1 MAQATPTPPAAFEPG
16 GAVKLSDGGINLS
29 GAQFMR
35 LDKKVRAMLESADTD
50 NDGNMSLDELSK
62 VMEITLQTEMRNRNL
77 KILLKIGAAVCGAL
91 ILCIVGLSTATS
103 FALKDQF
110 TVNQLLSDNNDG
122 VIQTGD
128 AAFRVPLLAA
138 PTLPLNLLQTID
150 LMTMTVPIY
159 ASNGTVTGT
168 HLRAEKVSSVDVI
181 NDVRITFN
189 LATGDYIQ
197 IWDGDA
203 DIYEVDPNGNVR
215 NYPLCT
221 TDVTCAAFEVSS
233 ASNADAYLATA
244 QAALEAAGF
253 SITSASGRRRLEE
266 ADANGCYADATN
278 AIADNTTIYC
288 PEPSGSTDCST
299 FWPEEISWTLKCVDS
314 SGATTADINDGKC
327 GCLSERTTNIDA
339 ALQSSCTLTMKDTYG
354 DGWNGHSLRLVNFD
368 APTTLS
374 LCTDVSY
381 YYVGAC
387 VDADGGITLQNG
399 GKDADVVVTW
409 TLLSSSQMLVYRT
422 GTTEAGADCY
432 YDTNLVGTGEGLAS
446 DADVDGG
453 VIAWRQDDTAAST
466 FFTGAFSVCPPP
478 SPPPPSP
485 SAPPPPP
492 LSPGESYEYSVE
504 YQVEVEGAIGDF
516 DEDTYT
522 TNLAA
527 LLSPQSVSKSD
538 IVTTSSASASTAF
551 SSSRRRLSQSFYV
564 ISKIKTTTRSLAEN
578 IFAKLDGLP
587 LDQAKISLLSSI
599 TALYAPLFVGD
610 KVPDSGS
617 GFGSGSG
624 YGSGSG
630 FGSG

>member
-1 MAQATPTPPAAFEPG
+1 MG
-16 GAVKLSDGGINLS
+16 
-29 GAQFMR
+29 
-35 LDKKVRAMLESADTD
+35 
-50 NDGNMSLDELSK
+50 
-62 VMEITLQTEMRNRNL
+62 
-77 KILLKIGAAVCGAL
+77 
-91 ILCIVGLSTATS
+91 
-103 FALKDQF
+103 
-110 TVNQLLSDNNDG
+110 
-122 VIQTGD
+122 
-128 AAFRVPLLAA
+128 
-138 PTLPLNLLQTID
+138 
-150 LMTMTVPIY
+150 
-159 ASNGTVTGT
+159 
-168 HLRAEKVSSVDVI
+168 
-181 NDVRITFN
+181 
-189 LATGDYIQ
+189 
-197 IWDGDA
+197 
-203 DIYEVDPNGNVR
+203 
-215 NYPLCT
+215 
-221 TDVTCAAFEVSS
+221 
-233 ASNADAYLATA
+233 
-244 QAALEAAGF
+244 
-253 SITSASGRRRLEE
+253 E

-299 FWPEEISWTLKCVDS
+299 FWPDEISWTLKCVDS
-314 SGATTADINDGKC
+314 SGSTTADINDGKC

-381 YYVGAC
+381 YFEGAC

-453 VIAWRQDDTAAST
+453 VIAWRQDATAANT

-527 LLSPQSVSKSD
+527 LLSPQSEQVRHCDYVLGLGLYRILQLQAAAEPVLLCDPKNQNHHPQPGREHFRQARWP
-538 IVTTSSASASTAF
+538 TSR
-551 SSSRRRLSQSFYV
+551 SSQ
-564 ISKIKTTTRSLAEN
+564 
-578 IFAKLDGLP
+578 D
-587 LDQAKISLLSSI
+587 ISLEFDYCSVCAAIRRGQSS
-599 TALYAPLFVGD
+599 
-610 KVPDSGS
+610 
-617 GFGSGSG
+617 
-624 YGSGSG
+624 
-630 FGSG
+630 